1 MTQPTN
7 QSAQALYQSSRENF
21 RALSRDEH
29 STCRKMPL
37 DENDRKRPPSRSV
50 SHEAAQTRPRVL
62 ANGNIR
68 RDQRRVSAPNTL
80 VIAGNEII
88 DALLA
93 GIFFV

>member
-1 MTQPTN
+1 MSALTNRAITADSQYGYRVGDVHPT
-7 QSAQALYQSSRENF
+7 F
-21 RALSRDEH
+21 
-29 STCRKMPL
+29 RKMPL
-37 DENDRKRPPSRSV
+37 EENDRKRPPSRSV

>member
-1 MTQPTN
+1 VNDNAAKIAKAIPVHTSN
-7 QSAQALYQSSRENF
+7 GYCVSDA
-21 RALSRDEH
+21 H

-37 DENDRKRPPSRSV
+37 EENDRKRPPSRSV

>member
-1 MTQPTN
+1 MRTLANNHGYRVGDQHPSF
-7 QSAQALYQSSRENF
+7 Q
-21 RALSRDEH
+21 
-29 STCRKMPL
+29 KMPL
-37 DENDRKRPPSRSV
+37 EENDRKRPPSRSA

>member
-1 MTQPTN
+1 MKSLPTN
-7 QSAQALYQSSRENF
+7 LHDGFHVDNVRPTF
-21 RALSRDEH
+21 PL
-29 STCRKMPL
+29 MPL
-37 DENDRKRPPSRSV
+37 DENDRKRPPNRSV

-68 RDQRRVSAPNTL
+68 RNQRRVSAPNTL